1 MRRAPRLRV
10 IFFLPIL
17 AALQLWL
24 CCVGA
29 GRAAVRTSEPVA
41 VNSEQALKRASENRA
56 LQKADSMLPSLKAA
70 GYNASLFFVGDL
82 TLPMDIRRFYVIDAD
97 SHRILHRFLMAHG
110 SGGGSTID
118 SAVLSNRP
126 GSLCSSPGRYLL
138 GDTFWGQYGK
148 GYRLL
153 GLDATN
159 SNALSRLIVFHYYL
173 PQTSHEHDYPLYFS
187 SGCPLL
193 SHADFQICDAL
204 LSKTPGKKMMV
215 LYR

>member
-1 MRRAPRLRV
+1 MRKWVLTGTGAL
-10 IFFLPIL
+10 LMLMTAL
-17 AALQLWL
+17 AVSLT
-24 CCVGA
+24 GA
-29 GRAAVRTSEPVA
+29 DRKKPATAKTEPVA
-41 VNSEQALKRASENRA
+41 STEQARKQASEKKA
-56 LQKADSMLPSLKAA
+56 LQKADSLAPALKAA
-70 GYNASLFFVGDL
+70 GYNTRLLFLADL
-82 TLPMDIRRFYVIDAD
+82 SLPMDIRRFYVIDAD

-138 GDTFWGQYGK
+138 GDTFWGEYGK
-148 GYRLL
+148 GYRLH

-159 SNALSRLIVFHYYL
+159 SNAFSRLIVFHYFR
-173 PQTSHEHDYPLYFS
+173 PQTSAEHDYPLYYS

-193 SHADFQICDAL
+193 SYADFQICDRL
-204 LSKTPGKKMMV
+204 LQQHRGKHMML

>member
-1 MRRAPRLRV
+1 MSRIIYALLAL
-10 IFFLPIL
+10 FLLFAGFL
-17 AALQLWL
+17 AMLLPAD
-24 CCVGA
+24 
-29 GRAAVRTSEPVA
+29 GRGNHYRSLPSSESVS
-41 VNSEQALKRASENRA
+41 SEQALKHTSEIRA
-56 LQKADSMLPSLKAA
+56 LRKADSMLPSLKAG
-70 GYNASLFFVGDL
+70 GYNTSLFFVGDL
-82 TLPMDIRRFYVIDAD
+82 SLPMDIRRFYVIDAD
-97 SHRILHRFLMAHG
+97 SHRIRHRFLMAHG

-138 GDTFWGQYGK
+138 GDTFWGEYGK
-148 GYRLL
+148 GYRLH

-173 PQTSHEHDYPLYFS
+173 PQTSEEHSYPLFFS

-204 LSKTPGKKMMV
+204 LRKTPGKKMMV

>member
-1 MRRAPRLRV
+1 MAIFKPFDGWGNHSRIPTSSGNV
-10 IFFLPIL
+10 I
-17 AALQLWL
+17 
-24 CCVGA
+24 
-29 GRAAVRTSEPVA
+29 
-41 VNSEQALKRASENRA
+41 SEQARKRASETGA
-56 LQKADSMLPSLKAA
+56 LRKADSLLPALKAT
-70 GYNASLFFVGDL
+70 GYNTRLVFLADL
-82 TLPMDIRRFYVIDAD
+82 SLPMDVRRFYVIDAD

-148 GYRLL
+148 GYRLH

-173 PQTSHEHDYPLYFS
+173 PQTSQEHDYPLYFS

-193 SHADFQICDAL
+193 AHADFQICDAL
-204 LSKTPGKKMMV
+204 LKKTPGKKMMI